1 MHWIE
6 LVTLLKE
13 GWGKQV
19 HIQIFYQMHPIQIL
33 VEFLPESWQSLFW
46 LETEES
52 TAGSSLKLQ
61 KMVSI

>member
-1 MHWIE
+1 
-6 LVTLLKE
+6 
-13 GWGKQV
+13 
-19 HIQIFYQMHPIQIL
+19 MHPIQIL

-61 KMVSI
+61 KMVRIMWFSKNRGKNFISSACIKETYSDNL

>member
-1 MHWIE
+1 MHS
-6 LVTLLKE
+6 
-13 GWGKQV
+13 
-19 HIQIFYQMHPIQIL
+19 IQIL

-61 KMVSI
+61 KMVSIYLVVFPKIGGKSL